1 MAVLLATTALAA
13 PALALAQPAAQPAPV
28 RVSGPGVVNRVVV
41 QGNVRVETSTV
52 LSYLPVRIGTS
63 VNDEQIAQ
71 AVLVLFQTGLFS
83 NANITIDAA
92 GVMTVQVEEN
102 PIINRVI
109 FEGEKALDEDKLRD
123 EVQATPRA
131 TFTVARIEQDVQRM
145 IELYRREGRISAT
158 VTPKIVELE
167 QNRVDVI
174 FEINEGPRSGIL
186 DVNFLGNTAFSDQD
200 LQKVIIT
207 QPSVWYK
214 FFSNNANYDPDRV
227 DYDVSQ
233 LREYYRNHGYFDFK
247 VESSVA
253 ELRLSRNAF
262 VLTFTL
268 NEGRQFHFG
277 KISVTSD
284 LNRLDSAVLQRLL
297 PIKTGQLYQD
307 QAIENAQNALVF
319 AAGQAG
325 FAFVDVVPDYTRNS
339 DGTVDVAFKVTE
351 GPRVYVER
359 IDIVGNTT
367 TLDRVIRREME
378 LVEGD
383 KYNQVLMDR
392 SLNRIK
398 ALGFFSDAKMDR
410 LPGSAPDRAV
420 VRVAVAEQPTGE
432 LALTAGYS
440 SVDQLVV
447 DFNVTQRNFR
457 GRGQNLSMQVR
468 TGSFQSIAN
477 LGFAEPRLFGRN
489 LTGGFQVY
497 AFRYDFT
504 REANYS
510 TSQVGGTLNL
520 GFPLSADASLNLRY
534 GLRADDLNV
543 VALTCNLTDTAIC
556 QQLGTKL
563 TSSIGA
569 TWQLS
574 RAGPDTRNPTRG
586 YNLSISQDVAG
597 IGGVTKYVRTEMQ
610 GAWYHGFNPDFI
622 LSARGSAGYVDGY
635 GGLDLRISDR
645 FFKGGQTFRGFET
658 AGIGPRDTTF
668 NSSLGGKIYGIGSV
682 ELTVPTLLP
691 EQFGIDATLFT
702 DFGTLGGIDARDKLK
717 CNGATPPSCIPNP
730 AIEHD
735 FVLRATYGIS
745 IGWKSPLGPVQF
757 DISRILN
764 QADYDRTETFQ
775 FTTKRSF

>member
-13 PALALAQPAAQPAPV
+13 PALALAQLPGASAPARAPAPTQ
-28 RVSGPGVVNRVVV
+28 VNRIVV
-41 QGNVRVETSTV
+41 QGNERIETSTV
-52 LSYLPVRIGTS
+52 LSYLPIRIGTS
-63 VNDEQIAQ
+63 VTDEQIAQ
-71 AVLVLFQTGLFS
+71 TVQILFQTGLFS

-109 FEGEKALDEDKLRD
+109 FEGEKVLDEDKLRD
-123 EVQATPRA
+123 EVQATPRGI
-131 TFTVARIEQDVQRM
+131 FTVSRIEQDVQRM

-158 VTPKIVELE
+158 VTPKYVELP
-167 QNRVDVI
+167 QKRVDVI
-174 FEINEGPRSGIL
+174 FEIDEGPKSGIL
-186 DVNFLGNTAFSDQD
+186 DVNFLGNTVFSDQD
-200 LQKVIIT
+200 LQKIILT
-207 QPSVWYK
+207 QPSAWYK
-214 FFSNNANYDPDRV
+214 FLATNANYDPDRV

-253 ELRLSRNAF
+253 ELRLNRNAF

-268 NEGRQFHFG
+268 NEGKQFHFG

-307 QAIENAQNALVF
+307 QAIEAAQNALVF
-319 AAGQAG
+319 SAGQAG
-325 FAFVDVVPDYTRNS
+325 FAFVDVVPDYTRND
-339 DGTVDVAFKVTE
+339 DGTVDVVFRITE

-359 IDIVGNTT
+359 IDIIGNTT

-392 SLNRIK
+392 SLNKIK
-398 ALGFFSDAKMDR
+398 GLGFFSDTKLER

-420 VRVAVAEQPTGE
+420 VRVAVAEQPTGQ

-447 DFNVTQRNFR
+447 DFNVTQANFR
-457 GRGQNLSMQVR
+457 GRGENLSMQIR

-477 LGFAEPRLFGRN
+477 LGFTEPRLFGRN

-510 TSQVGGTLNL
+510 TSQIGGTLNL
-520 GFPLSADASLNLRY
+520 GFPLSSEASVNLRY
-534 GLRADDLNV
+534 SLRMDDLNV
-543 VALTCNLTDTAIC
+543 LALTCNLTDTAIC

-569 TWQLS
+569 TWQLQ
-574 RAGPDTRNPTRG
+574 RAGPDYRKPTRG
-586 YNLSISQDVAG
+586 YNLQFDQDVAG
-597 IGGVTKYVRTEMQ
+597 IGGDSKYVRSEFV
-610 GAWYHGFNPDFI
+610 AKWYHGFTPQIIF
-622 LSARGSAGYVDGY
+622 SAKAAGGYVDGY
-635 GGLDLRISDR
+635 GGNDLRISDR
-645 FFKGGQTFRGFET
+645 FFRGGQTFRGFET

-668 NSSLGGKIYGIGSV
+668 NSALGGKIYGLGTF
-682 ELTVPTLLP
+682 ELTVPP
-691 EQFGIDATLFT
+691 VWPPQFGIDATLFT

-717 CNGATPPSCIPNP
+717 CNGASPQSCVPNS
-730 AIEHD
+730 AIKDD
-735 FVLRATYGIS
+735 FAVRATYGVS

-764 QADYDRTETFQ
+764 QAPYDRTETFQ
-775 FTTKRSF
+775 FTTRRSF